1 VICSPVGCGVYSSLS
16 LDPASRELAAFL
28 FRSSWIDVHGSS
40 SLLPLACVCVP
51 VLVSAA
57 KFLFKSSD
65 FCVDFCVNH
74 CREMLV

>member
-1 VICSPVGCGVYSSLS
+1 VFTRLCLLIPQAGN
-16 LDPASRELAAFL
+16 
-28 FRSSWIDVHGSS
+28 
-40 SLLPLACVCVP
+40 LLPFFFGQAGLTSTVLRLCCRWRVCVP

-74 CREMLV
+74 CREMPV